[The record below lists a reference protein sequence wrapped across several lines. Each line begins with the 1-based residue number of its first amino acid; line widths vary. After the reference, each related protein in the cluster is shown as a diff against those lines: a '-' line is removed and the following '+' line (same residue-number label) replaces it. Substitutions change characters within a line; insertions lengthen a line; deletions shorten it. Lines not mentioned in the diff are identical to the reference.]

1 MKKKVLACVLS
12 GILAVSIFGC
22 GSKSMMATESAV
34 ADSAAYDDMAYDS
47 GYDTTEKASAEEAG
61 SGAVTSEN
69 GIEEVQETDRK
80 LIRNVNLSLQTKE
93 FDTVLENMSQ
103 KVKDLGGYI
112 QDSSVW
118 GSSSDY
124 SSSRSASY
132 TLRIPSDKL
141 DEFIDVVETLGN
153 VTYKNE
159 SVDDVTLRYV
169 DVDSHKKALE
179 TEQERL
185 LALLEKAENVEDI
198 ITIENRLSDVRYEL
212 ENYESQIR
220 LLDNQ
225 IDYSTVYVDISEVSR
240 VTDTGKQG
248 FFEEVASR
256 FSDSVYVVLM
266 GLRGFA
272 IGILGSLPILVVW
285 GVILAVVVILL
296 RKFVFKKSKKNKKNT
311 DQTSENQQ

>member
-47 GYDTTEKASAEEAG
+47 GYDTTESASAEEAG

>member
-22 GSKSMMATESAV
+22 GSKSMVATESAMEN
-34 ADSAAYDDMAYDS
+34 AAYDDMAYDS
-47 GYDTTEKASAEEAG
+47 GYDTTESASAEEAG

-169 DVDSHKKALE
+169 DVESHKKALE

-225 IDYSTVYVDISEVSR
+225 INYSTVYVDISEVSR

>member
-22 GSKSMMATESAV
+22 GSKSMVATESAV

-47 GYDTTEKASAEEAG
+47 GYDTTTSASAEEAG

-93 FDTVLENMSQ
+93 FDTVLDNMSQ

-169 DVDSHKKALE
+169 DVESHKKALE

-225 IDYSTVYVDISEVSR
+225 IDYSTVYVDVSEVSR

-285 GVILAVVVILL
+285 GVILAVVVLLL

-311 DQTSENQQ
+311 DQTNENQQ

>member
-22 GSKSMMATESAV
+22 GSKSMMATESAMEN
-34 ADSAAYDDMAYDS
+34 AAYDDMAYDS
-47 GYDTTEKASAEEAG
+47 GYDTTESASAEEAG

-93 FDTVLENMSQ
+93 FDTVLDNMSQ
-103 KVKDLGGYI
+103 KIKDLGGYI

-169 DVDSHKKALE
+169 DVNSHKKALE

-225 IDYSTVYVDISEVSR
+225 IDYSTVYVDVSEVSR

-311 DQTSENQQ
+311 DQTNENQQ

>member
-47 GYDTTEKASAEEAG
+47 GYDTTEEASAEEAG

-93 FDTVLENMSQ
+93 FDTVLDNMSQ
-103 KVKDLGGYI
+103 KIKDLGGYI

-225 IDYSTVYVDISEVSR
+225 IDYSTVYVDVSEVSR

>member
-47 GYDTTEKASAEEAG
+47 GYDTTESASAEEAG

-285 GVILAVVVILL
+285 GVILA
-296 RKFVFKKSKKNKKNT
+296 
-311 DQTSENQQ
+311 

>member
-22 GSKSMMATESAV
+22 GSKSMVATESAMEN
-34 ADSAAYDDMAYDS
+34 AAYDDMAYDS
-47 GYDTTEKASAEEAG
+47 GYDTTESASAEEAG
-61 SGAVTSEN
+61 GGAVTSEN

-112 QDSSVW
+112 QESSVW

-225 IDYSTVYVDISEVSR
+225 IDYSTVYMDISEVSR

-311 DQTSENQQ
+311 DQTNENQQ

>member
-22 GSKSMMATESAV
+22 GSKSMVATESAMEN
-34 ADSAAYDDMAYDS
+34 AAYDDMAYDS
-47 GYDTTEKASAEEAG
+47 GYDTTESASAEEAG
-61 SGAVTSEN
+61 GGAVTSEN

-169 DVDSHKKALE
+169 DVESHKKALE

-311 DQTSENQQ
+311 DQTNENQQ

>member
-47 GYDTTEKASAEEAG
+47 GYDTTESASAEEAG

-93 FDTVLENMSQ
+93 FDTVLDNMSQ

-169 DVDSHKKALE
+169 DVESHKKALE

-311 DQTSENQQ
+311 DQTNENQQ

>member
-22 GSKSMMATESAV
+22 GIKSMVATESAMEN
-34 ADSAAYDDMAYDS
+34 AAYDDMAYDS
-47 GYDTTEKASAEEAG
+47 GYDTTESASAEEAG
-61 SGAVTSEN
+61 GGAVTSEN

-112 QDSSVW
+112 QDFSVW

-198 ITIENRLSDVRYEL
+198 INIENRLSDVRYEL

-285 GVILAVVVILL
+285 VVILAVVVILL

>member
-47 GYDTTEKASAEEAG
+47 GYDTTEEASAEEAG

-93 FDTVLENMSQ
+93 FDTVLDNMSQ

-311 DQTSENQQ
+311 DQTNENQQ

>member
-47 GYDTTEKASAEEAG
+47 GYDTTESASEEEATGG
-61 SGAVTSEN
+61 SVTSEN

-103 KVKDLGGYI
+103 KVKDLGGYV

-159 SVDDVTLRYV
+159 SVDDVTLQYV
-169 DVDSHKKALE
+169 DVESHKKALE

-185 LALLEKAENVEDI
+185 LALLEQAESVEDI
-198 ITIENRLSDVRYEL
+198 IAIENRLSDVRYEL

-256 FSDSVYVVLM
+256 FNDSIYVVLM

-272 IGILGSLPILVVW
+272 VGVLGSLPILVVW
-285 GVILAVVVILL
+285 GVILAAVVILL
-296 RKFVFKKSKKNKKNT
+296 RKFVFKKSKKNKKIT
-311 DQTSENQQ
+311 DQTEENK

>member
-34 ADSAAYDDMAYDS
+34 ENAAYDDMAYDS
-47 GYDTTEKASAEEAG
+47 GYDTTESASAEEAG

>member
-47 GYDTTEKASAEEAG
+47 GYDTTESASAEEAG

-93 FDTVLENMSQ
+93 FDTVLDNMSQ

>member
-22 GSKSMMATESAV
+22 GSKSMMATESAMEN
-34 ADSAAYDDMAYDS
+34 AAYDDMAYDS
-47 GYDTTEKASAEEAG
+47 GYDTTESASAEEAG

-169 DVDSHKKALE
+169 DVESHKKALE

-225 IDYSTVYVDISEVSR
+225 IDYSTVYVDVSEVSR

-296 RKFVFKKSKKNKKNT
+296 RKFVFK
-311 DQTSENQQ
+311 

>member
-22 GSKSMMATESAV
+22 GSKSMVATESAMEN
-34 ADSAAYDDMAYDS
+34 AAYDDMAYDS
-47 GYDTTEKASAEEAG
+47 GYDTTESASAEEAG
-61 SGAVTSEN
+61 GGAVTSEN

-112 QDSSVW
+112 QDFSVW

-198 ITIENRLSDVRYEL
+198 INIENRLSDVRYEL

-296 RKFVFKKSKKNKKNT
+296 RKFVFNKSKKNKKNT

>member
-22 GSKSMMATESAV
+22 GSKSMVATESAMEN
-34 ADSAAYDDMAYDS
+34 AAYDDMAYDS
-47 GYDTTEKASAEEAG
+47 GYDTTTSASAEEAG

-93 FDTVLENMSQ
+93 FDTVLDNMSQ

-141 DEFIDVVETLGN
+141 DEFVDVVETLGN

-169 DVDSHKKALE
+169 DVESHKKALE

-225 IDYSTVYVDISEVSR
+225 IDYSTVYVDVSEVSR

-285 GVILAVVVILL
+285 GVILAVVVLLL

-311 DQTSENQQ
+311 DQTNENQQ

>member
-47 GYDTTEKASAEEAG
+47 GYDTTEEASAEEAG

-69 GIEEVQETDRK
+69 AIEEVQETDRK

-311 DQTSENQQ
+311 DQTNENQQ

>member
-47 GYDTTEKASAEEAG
+47 GYDTTESASAEEAG

-159 SVDDVTLRYV
+159 RVDDVTLRYV

-311 DQTSENQQ
+311 DQTNENQQ

>member
-12 GILAVSIFGC
+12 GILAMSIFGC
-22 GSKSMMATESAV
+22 GSKSMVATESAMEN
-34 ADSAAYDDMAYDS
+34 AAYDDMAYDS
-47 GYDTTEKASAEEAG
+47 GYDTTESASAEEAG
-61 SGAVTSEN
+61 GGAVTSEN

-212 ENYESQIR
+212 ENYESQIG

-311 DQTSENQQ
+311 DQTNENQQ

>member
-12 GILAVSIFGC
+12 GILVVSIFGC
-22 GSKSMMATESAV
+22 GSKSMVATESAMEN
-34 ADSAAYDDMAYDS
+34 AAYDDMAYDS
-47 GYDTTEKASAEEAG
+47 GYDTTESASAEEAG
-61 SGAVTSEN
+61 GGAVTSEN

-169 DVDSHKKALE
+169 DVESHKKALE

-225 IDYSTVYVDISEVSR
+225 IDYSTVYVDVSEVSR

>member
-47 GYDTTEKASAEEAG
+47 GYDTTEAASAEEAG

-93 FDTVLENMSQ
+93 FDTVLDNMSQ

-118 GSSSDY
+118 GNSSDY

-153 VTYKNE
+153 VTYKN
-159 SVDDVTLRYV
+159 RYV
-169 DVDSHKKALE
+169 DVESHKKALE

>member
-47 GYDTTEKASAEEAG
+47 GYDTTTSASAEEAG

-93 FDTVLENMSQ
+93 FDTVLDNMSQ

-169 DVDSHKKALE
+169 DVESHKKALE

-225 IDYSTVYVDISEVSR
+225 IDYSTVYVDVSEVSR

-285 GVILAVVVILL
+285 GVILAVVVLLL

-311 DQTSENQQ
+311 DQTNENQQ

>member
-22 GSKSMMATESAV
+22 GSKSMVATESAMEN
-34 ADSAAYDDMAYDS
+34 AAYDDMAYDS
-47 GYDTTEKASAEEAG
+47 GYDTTESASAEEAG
-61 SGAVTSEN
+61 GGAVTSEN

-93 FDTVLENMSQ
+93 FDTVLDNMSQ
-103 KVKDLGGYI
+103 KIKDLGGYI

>member
-1 MKKKVLACVLS
+1 M
-12 GILAVSIFGC
+12 
-22 GSKSMMATESAV
+22 
-34 ADSAAYDDMAYDS
+34 
-47 GYDTTEKASAEEAG
+47 
-61 SGAVTSEN
+61 
-69 GIEEVQETDRK
+69 
-80 LIRNVNLSLQTKE
+80 
-93 FDTVLENMSQ
+93 
-103 KVKDLGGYI
+103 
-112 QDSSVW
+112 
-118 GSSSDY
+118 
-124 SSSRSASY
+124 
-132 TLRIPSDKL
+132 
-141 DEFIDVVETLGN
+141 
-153 VTYKNE
+153 TYKNE

-240 VTDTGKQG
+240 VTDAGKQG

-311 DQTSENQQ
+311 DQTNENQQ

>member
-22 GSKSMMATESAV
+22 GSKSMMATESAMEN
-34 ADSAAYDDMAYDS
+34 AAYDDMAYDS
-47 GYDTTEKASAEEAG
+47 GYDTTESASAEEAG

-93 FDTVLENMSQ
+93 FDTVLDNMSQ
-103 KVKDLGGYI
+103 KIKDLGGYI

>member
-34 ADSAAYDDMAYDS
+34 ADSAAYDDM
-47 GYDTTEKASAEEAG
+47 GYESVCDTAQSASAEEAG

-311 DQTSENQQ
+311 DQTNENQQ

>member
-47 GYDTTEKASAEEAG
+47 GYDTTESASAEEAG

-93 FDTVLENMSQ
+93 FDTVLDNMSQ
-103 KVKDLGGYI
+103 KIKDLGGYI

-169 DVDSHKKALE
+169 DVESHKKALE

-311 DQTSENQQ
+311 DQTNENQQ

>member
-47 GYDTTEKASAEEAG
+47 GYDTTESASAEEAG

-118 GSSSDY
+118 GSSSDS

-311 DQTSENQQ
+311 DQTNENQQ

>member
-47 GYDTTEKASAEEAG
+47 GYDTTESASAEEAG

-169 DVDSHKKALE
+169 DVESHKKALE

-311 DQTSENQQ
+311 DQTNENQQ

>member
-22 GSKSMMATESAV
+22 GSKSMMATESAMEN
-34 ADSAAYDDMAYDS
+34 AAYDDMAYDS
-47 GYDTTEKASAEEAG
+47 GYDTTESASAEEAG

-93 FDTVLENMSQ
+93 FDTVLDNMSQ
-103 KVKDLGGYI
+103 KIKDLGGYI

-169 DVDSHKKALE
+169 DVESHKKALE

-225 IDYSTVYVDISEVSR
+225 IDYSTVYVDVSEVSR

-311 DQTSENQQ
+311 DQTNENQQ

>member
-34 ADSAAYDDMAYDS
+34 ENAAYDDMAYDS
-47 GYDTTEKASAEEAG
+47 GYDTTESASAEEAG

-103 KVKDLGGYI
+103 KVKNLGGYI

>member
-12 GILAVSIFGC
+12 GMLAVSIFGC
-22 GSKSMMATESAV
+22 GSKSMVATESAMEN
-34 ADSAAYDDMAYDS
+34 AAYDDMAYDS
-47 GYDTTEKASAEEAG
+47 GYDTTESASAEEAG

-272 IGILGSLPILVVW
+272 IGILGSLPILVAW

>member
-47 GYDTTEKASAEEAG
+47 GYDTTESASAEEAG

-141 DEFIDVVETLGN
+141 DDFIDVVETLGN

-311 DQTSENQQ
+311 DQTNENQQ

>member
-47 GYDTTEKASAEEAG
+47 GYDTTEEASAEEAG

-93 FDTVLENMSQ
+93 FDTVLDNMSQ
-103 KVKDLGGYI
+103 KIKDLGGYI

-285 GVILAVVVILL
+285 GAILAVVVILL

-311 DQTSENQQ
+311 DQTNENQQ

>member
-47 GYDTTEKASAEEAG
+47 GYDTTEEASAEEAG

-93 FDTVLENMSQ
+93 FDTVLDNMSQ
-103 KVKDLGGYI
+103 KIKDLGGYI

-212 ENYESQIR
+212 ENYEIQIR

-311 DQTSENQQ
+311 DQTNENQQ

>member
-22 GSKSMMATESAV
+22 GSKSMVATESAMEN
-34 ADSAAYDDMAYDS
+34 AAYDDMAYDS
-47 GYDTTEKASAEEAG
+47 GYDTTESASAEEAG
-61 SGAVTSEN
+61 GGAVTSEN

-112 QDSSVW
+112 QDFSVW

-198 ITIENRLSDVRYEL
+198 INIENRLSDVRYEL